1 MANHI
6 LEYYQQIRDGSVTV
20 CKWTRLAYEMLVHG
34 IEAHE
39 WRFDQK
45 KAALAV
51 AFIENF
57 AHHHEGA
64 MAPQKFK
71 LELWQKA
78 LVSAIFGIVDD
89 ESLRQFREIFVVV
102 ARKNAKSLLASA
114 IAEYMT
120 FADGEYGGQI
130 YFAAPKL
137 QQAQICYHGLIESI
151 RHEPMLEK
159 ISRKRRTDLY
169 VEETNTTA
177 APLAFSAKKSDGF
190 NVSLGV
196 LDEVASWPAEQGLK
210 FYEVL
215 KSSQGARR
223 QPMLLSISTAGYISD
238 GIYDELMKRST
249 RVLLGDSRERRLL
262 PVLYMIEDLEKW
274 NDISELA
281 KSNPNLGASVSV
293 DYLLDEV
300 AIAEG
305 SLSKKS
311 EFLTKYGNV
320 KQSSSQ
326 AWLPAQTVM
335 AATGEPLDLAD
346 FRECYCVAGIDLSQ
360 TRDLT
365 SACVVIERDGVLNVI
380 SKFWMPA
387 GRIEEAT
394 ERDGVPYDIYRQR
407 GFLELAGDQYVD
419 YTAVR
424 EWFFELVRKWHV
436 YPLMTG
442 YDRYSAQYLIQDLKA
457 GSFQVDDV
465 YQGENLYGV
474 IQETEG
480 LFAEGRFRI
489 GDNDLLKIHLLD
501 SAVKMSAERGR
512 GKLVKLSPTVHIDGT
527 AALLDAMTVRQK
539 YHDQFGAQL
548 QNIRRGNN
556 GTV

>member
-1 MANHI
+1 MANYI

-34 IEAHE
+34 IEEHT
-39 WRFDQK
+39 WRYDQK
-45 KAALAV
+45 RASLAV
-51 AFIENF
+51 KFIENF
-57 AHHHEGA
+57 AHHHEGV

-71 LELWQKA
+71 LETWQKA
-78 LVSAIFGIVDD
+78 LVAAIFGIVDD
-89 ESLRQFREIFVVV
+89 EGLRQFREIFVVV

-114 IAEYMT
+114 IAEYMA
-120 FADGEYGGQI
+120 FADGEYGAQI

-137 QQAQICYHGLIESI
+137 QQANICYNGLLESV

-159 ISRKRRTDLY
+159 MSRKRRTDLY
-169 VEETNTTA
+169 IPKTNTTA
-177 APLAFSAKKSDGF
+177 QPLAFSAKKSDGF
-190 NVSLGV
+190 NVSCGI
-196 LDEVASWPAEQGLK
+196 LDEVASWPPEQGLK

-223 QPMLLSISTAGYISD
+223 QPMLLSISTAGYIND
-238 GIYDELMKRST
+238 GIFDELMKRST
-249 RVLLGDSRERRLL
+249 RVLLGDSKERRLL

-274 NDISELA
+274 NDITELQ

-293 DYLLDEV
+293 DYLLDEI

-305 SLSKKS
+305 SLSKKA
-311 EFLTKYGNV
+311 EFLTKYGNI
-320 KQSSSQ
+320 KQNSS
-326 AWLPAQTVM
+326 AALFPAQLIT
-335 AATGEPLDLAD
+335 AAGGAPLDLAD
-346 FRECYCVAGIDLSQ
+346 FREHYCVVGIDLSQ

-365 SACVVIERDGVLNVI
+365 SACALIERGGLLYVF
-380 SKFWMPA
+380 SKFWLPA
-387 GRIEEAT
+387 GRLEEAT

-419 YTAVR
+419 YTVVR
-424 EWFFELVRKWHV
+424 DWVFDLVRKWHI

-442 YDRYSAQYLIQDLKA
+442 YDRYSAQYLIQELK
-457 GSFQVDDV
+457 GSGLHCDDV
-465 YQGENLYGV
+465 FQGEQLYGV
-474 IQETEG
+474 IQETLAMFE
-480 LFAEGRFRI
+480 EGRFRI

-501 SAVKMSAERGR
+501 SAVKMSTERGR
-512 GKLVKLSPTVHIDGT
+512 GKLVKISPNAHIDGT

-539 YHDQFGAQL
+539 WFDQIGPQL
-548 QNIRRGNN
+548 RNERH